1 MGCNKILKDFSKDI
15 DNLQFKIEH
24 YKLYNIYTFF
34 VRLLLKN
41 GIMISKGFPFILSS
55 VIVLN
60 SSTYKNNK
68 IFKRDIVQKPGYIQ
82 TIDMTNGNHEENV
95 CVEKGKNKIEYSN
108 GWTINNQGL
117 YERIVVS
124 FKVNNRVDLENLD
137 DILNMPEDKLRELLT
152 VKEVKTVIRKEL
164 SEEDKIYNDDTIIV
178 TQYIKSKDVE
188 VLRKETGKE
197 NFEHS
202 MMYILSVWLFTIW
215 FKKVKK
221 FLIKTVVEDKLGDN
235 LAMHQYVYEVELDD
249 LKKILEVKK
258 DNLMLL
264 QNESQDKDRSLIK
277 VRKK

>member
-1 MGCNKILKDFSKDI
+1 M
-15 DNLQFKIEH
+15 
-24 YKLYNIYTFF
+24 
-34 VRLLLKN
+34 
-41 GIMISKGFPFILSS
+41 
-55 VIVLN
+55 
-60 SSTYKNNK
+60 
-68 IFKRDIVQKPGYIQ
+68 
-82 TIDMTNGNHEENV
+82 
-95 CVEKGKNKIEYSN
+95 
-108 GWTINNQGL
+108 
-117 YERIVVS
+117 VS